1 MTYHNQIIERLTGIR
16 DNTSGVSNLRNQ
28 SEILDD
34 TFYLMEEAAHESYIW
49 PPLGHRCRLYSSVST
64 TDFGNWTQINS
75 TGMNWSSLS
84 WITRSDVGNGTCH
97 MTSVLIEDVDTSD
110 AIYSLEIG
118 FGTNKTNIARHRFIN
133 PSAGKAVSC
142 QQIRTRSLGI
152 QANTTIYYRL
162 GCENASKYCDVGF
175 RYHYHS

>member
-1 MTYHNQIIERLTGIR
+1 MTFYNQVINRLTGIR
-16 DNTSGVSNLRNQ
+16 DNTSGISNLANQ

-49 PPLGHRCRLYSSVST
+49 PPLSYRCRLYSTAST

-75 TGMNWSSLS
+75 TGVNWSSLS
-84 WITRSDVGNGTCH
+84 WITRTDIGNGTCH
-97 MTSVLIEDVDTSD
+97 MTSVLIEDLDSSD

-118 FGTNKTNIARHRFIN
+118 FGADKTSIARHRFIN

-142 QQIRTRSLGI
+142 QQIRTRALGI
-152 QANTTIYYRL
+152 HANTTIYYRL